1 MLYSILPYEGIGDLK
16 LNTDRSDVRNFFGN
30 KYSEFKKAKTSEN
43 TTDDFGFCHAYYDNE
58 DKLEAVEFFNDENI
72 DIIYN
77 DESLFKISYSR
88 LKEILNNSK
97 LEIEKCGFIDYHNGI
112 SGYTSS
118 NDENESVETILIF
131 RNGYY
136 D

>member
-1 MLYSILPYEGIGDLK
+1 MLYKILPYVGIGGLK
-16 LNTDRSDVRNFFGN
+16 LKTYRSGVRDFFGGS
-30 KYSEFKKAKTSEN
+30 YSEFKKTVSSEN

-72 DIIYN
+72 DITYN

-88 LKEILNNSK
+88 LKELLNNSK
-97 LEIEKCGFIDYHNGI
+97 LKIEDCGFIDDHNGI

-118 NDENESVETILIF
+118 NNEDEPVESILIF
-131 RNGYY
+131 KNGYY